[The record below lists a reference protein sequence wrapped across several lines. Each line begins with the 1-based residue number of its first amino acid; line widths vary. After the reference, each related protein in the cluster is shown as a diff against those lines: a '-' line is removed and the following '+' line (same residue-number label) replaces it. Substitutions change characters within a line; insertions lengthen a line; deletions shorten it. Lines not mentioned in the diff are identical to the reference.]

1 MNEILKGN
9 GDDGKSTLSSQF
21 KISKS
26 DPRFSAIGVL
36 DELSSAVYLCL
47 SAGCSGGADN
57 ALTEEILS
65 VLGKISDGI
74 ASPRDKRFAV
84 TENEISRVN
93 EAIASLSRFN
103 AYGLTPENELSAR
116 LNMARAIARRAEREL
131 VAADLKFGTPAGA
144 MKYLNRLSKYFEAE
158 VRRANAM
165 AAGEKSLNL
174 GSGASVAGCIGGNA
188 NVLNGGAKLKSEK
201 TAGAERTF
209 AATEINENLV
219 EKTVRK
225 IMGGTIGLD
234 EAKALTEKIEKEAE
248 RRGKKAVIAICNE
261 QGNPVSVH
269 VMDGAYLVSFD
280 VAVKKAYTAVAL
292 KMPTIELAELVKPGA
307 TFYGLSGDKII
318 TIGGGIPLKRDGKVI
333 GGLGVSGG
341 TGEEDNSL
349 CEYALS
355 VFDKQINN

>member
-47 SAGCSGGADN
+47 SAGYRGGADN
-57 ALTEEILS
+57 AFSEEILS
-65 VLGKISDGI
+65 VLGRISDGI
-74 ASPRDKRFAV
+74 AFPRDKRFAV

-93 EAIASLSRFN
+93 EVIASLSRFN
-103 AYGLTPENELSAR
+103 AYGTTPENELSAR
-116 LNMARAIARRAEREL
+116 LNMTRTIARRAEREL
-131 VAADLKFGTPAGA
+131 VAADLKYGSPAGA
-144 MKYLNRLSKYFEAE
+144 VKYLNRLSKYFEAE
-158 VRRANAM
+158 VRRANVE
-165 AAGEKSLNL
+165 AAGVKSLNL
-174 GSGASVAGCIGGNA
+174 GSSANGVNGIDGNA
-188 NVLNGGAKLKSEK
+188 NSLAVSGAELKSEK
-201 TAGAERTF
+201 TKDEGKTF
-209 AATEINENLV
+209 AAAEINENLI
-219 EKTVRK
+219 EKAVRK
-225 IMGGTIGLD
+225 IMGGTIGLG

-292 KMPTIELAELVKPGA
+292 KMPTIKLAELVKPGA

-318 TIGGGIPLKRDGKVI
+318 TIGGGVPLERDGKVI

-355 VFDKQINN
+355 VFDK

>member
-47 SAGCSGGADN
+47 SAGYRGGADN
-57 ALTEEILS
+57 AFSEEILS
-65 VLGKISDGI
+65 VLGRISDGI
-74 ASPRDKRFAV
+74 AFPRDKSFAV

-93 EAIASLSRFN
+93 EVIASLSRFN
-103 AYGLTPENELSAR
+103 AYGTTPENELSAR
-116 LNMARAIARRAEREL
+116 LNMARVIARRAEREL
-131 VAADLKFGTPAGA
+131 VAADLKYGSPAGA
-144 MKYLNRLSKYFEAE
+144 VKYLNRLSKYFEAE
-158 VRRANAM
+158 VRRANAE
-165 AAGEKSLNL
+165 AAGVKSLNL
-174 GSGASVAGCIGGNA
+174 GSGAKVGSGNNA
-188 NVLNGGAKLKSEK
+188 NGSITSGEELISEK
-201 TAGAERTF
+201 TF
-209 AATEINENLV
+209 AAAEINENLI
-219 EKTVRK
+219 EKAVRK
-225 IMGGTIGLD
+225 IMGGTIGLG

-292 KMPTIELAELVKPGA
+292 KMPTIKLAELVKPGA

-318 TIGGGIPLKRDGKVI
+318 TIGGGVPLERDGKVI

-355 VFDKQINN
+355 VFDK

>member
-47 SAGCSGGADN
+47 SAGYRGGADN
-57 ALTEEILS
+57 AFSEEILS
-65 VLGKISDGI
+65 VLGRISDGI
-74 ASPRDKRFAV
+74 AFPRDKRFAV

-93 EAIASLSRFN
+93 EVIASLSRFN
-103 AYGLTPENELSAR
+103 AYGTTPENELSAR
-116 LNMARAIARRAEREL
+116 LNMARTIARRAEREL
-131 VAADLKFGTPAGA
+131 VAADLKYGSPAGA

-158 VRRANAM
+158 VRRANAE
-165 AAGEKSLNL
+165 AVGVKSLNL
-174 GSGASVAGCIGGNA
+174 GSSANGVNDIDGNA
-188 NVLNGGAKLKSEK
+188 NSLAVSGAELKSEK
-201 TAGAERTF
+201 TKDEEKTF
-209 AATEINENLV
+209 AAAEINENLI
-219 EKTVRK
+219 EKAVRK
-225 IMGGTIGLD
+225 IMGGTIGLG

-292 KMPTIELAELVKPGA
+292 KMPTIKLAELVKPGA

-318 TIGGGIPLKRDGKVI
+318 TIGGGVPLERDGKVI

-355 VFDKQINN
+355 VFDK

>member
-47 SAGCSGGADN
+47 SAGYRGGADN
-57 ALTEEILS
+57 AFSEEILS
-65 VLGKISDGI
+65 VLGRISDGI
-74 ASPRDKRFAV
+74 AFPRDKRFAV
-84 TENEISRVN
+84 AEIEILRVN
-93 EAIASLSRFN
+93 EVIASLSRFN
-103 AYGLTPENELSAR
+103 AYGTTPENELSAR

-131 VAADLKFGTPAGA
+131 VAADLKYGSPAGA
-144 MKYLNRLSKYFEAE
+144 VKYLNRLSKYFEAE
-158 VRRANAM
+158 ARRANAE
-165 AAGEKSLNL
+165 AAGVKSLNL
-174 GSGASVAGCIGGNA
+174 GSSANGVNGIGGNA
-188 NVLNGGAKLKSEK
+188 NSLAVSGAELKSEK
-201 TAGAERTF
+201 TKDEGRTF
-209 AATEINENLV
+209 AAAEINENLI
-219 EKTVRK
+219 EKAVRK
-225 IMGGTIGLD
+225 IMGGTIGLG

-292 KMPTIELAELVKPGA
+292 KMPTIKLAELVKPGA

-318 TIGGGIPLKRDGKVI
+318 TIGGGVPLERDGKVI

-355 VFDKQINN
+355 VFDK

>member
-47 SAGCSGGADN
+47 SAGYRGGADN
-57 ALTEEILS
+57 AFSEEILS
-65 VLGKISDGI
+65 VLGRISDGI
-74 ASPRDKRFAV
+74 AFPRDKRFAV
-84 TENEISRVN
+84 TENEILRVN
-93 EAIASLSRFN
+93 EVIASLSRFN
-103 AYGLTPENELSAR
+103 AYGTTPENELSAR
-116 LNMARAIARRAEREL
+116 INMARTIARRAEREL
-131 VAADLKFGTPAGA
+131 VAADLKYGSPAGA
-144 MKYLNRLSKYFEAE
+144 VKYLNRLSKYFEAE
-158 VRRANAM
+158 VRRANAE
-165 AAGEKSLNL
+165 AAGVKSLNL
-174 GSGASVAGCIGGNA
+174 GSGAKVGSGNNA
-188 NVLNGGAKLKSEK
+188 NGSITRGEELISEK
-201 TAGAERTF
+201 TF
-209 AATEINENLV
+209 AAAEISENLI
-219 EKTVRK
+219 EKAVRK
-225 IMGGTIGLD
+225 IMGGTIGLG

-292 KMPTIELAELVKPGA
+292 KMPTIKLAELVKPGA

-318 TIGGGIPLKRDGKVI
+318 TIGGGVPLERDGKVI

-355 VFDKQINN
+355 VFDK

>member
-47 SAGCSGGADN
+47 SAGYRGGADN
-57 ALTEEILS
+57 AFSEEILS
-65 VLGKISDGI
+65 VLGRISDGI
-74 ASPRDKRFAV
+74 AFPRDKRFAV
-84 TENEISRVN
+84 TENEILRVN
-93 EAIASLSRFN
+93 EVIASLSRFN
-103 AYGLTPENELSAR
+103 AYGTTPENELSAR
-116 LNMARAIARRAEREL
+116 LNMARTIARRAEREL
-131 VAADLKFGTPAGA
+131 VAADLKYGSPSGA
-144 MKYLNRLSKYFEAE
+144 VKYLNRLSKYFEAE
-158 VRRANAM
+158 VRRANAE
-165 AAGEKSLNL
+165 AAGVKSLNL
-174 GSGASVAGCIGGNA
+174 GSGAKVGSGNNA
-188 NVLNGGAKLKSEK
+188 NGSITRGEELISEK
-201 TAGAERTF
+201 TF
-209 AATEINENLV
+209 AAAEINENLI
-219 EKTVRK
+219 EKAVRK
-225 IMGGTIGLD
+225 IMGGTIGLG

-292 KMPTIELAELVKPGA
+292 KMPTIKLAELVKPGA

-318 TIGGGIPLKRDGKVI
+318 TIGGGVPLERDGKVI

-349 CEYALS
+349 CKYALS
-355 VFDKQINN
+355 VFDK

>member
-47 SAGCSGGADN
+47 SAGYRGGADN
-57 ALTEEILS
+57 AFSEEILS
-65 VLGKISDGI
+65 VLGRISDGI
-74 ASPRDKRFAV
+74 AFPRDKSFAV
-84 TENEISRVN
+84 TENEILRVN
-93 EAIASLSRFN
+93 EVIASLSRFN
-103 AYGLTPENELSAR
+103 AYGTTPENELSAR
-116 LNMARAIARRAEREL
+116 LNMTRTIARRAEREL
-131 VAADLKFGTPAGA
+131 VAADLKYGSPAGA
-144 MKYLNRLSKYFEAE
+144 VKYLNRLSKYFEAE
-158 VRRANAM
+158 VRRANAE
-165 AAGEKSLNL
+165 AAGVKSLNL
-174 GSGASVAGCIGGNA
+174 GSGAKVGSGNNA
-188 NVLNGGAKLKSEK
+188 NGSITSGEELISEK
-201 TAGAERTF
+201 TF
-209 AATEINENLV
+209 AAAEISENLI
-219 EKTVRK
+219 EKAVRK
-225 IMGGTIGLD
+225 IMGGTIGLG

-292 KMPTIELAELVKPGA
+292 KMPTIKLAELVKPGA

-318 TIGGGIPLKRDGKVI
+318 TIGGGVPLERDGKVI

-355 VFDKQINN
+355 VFDK

>member
-47 SAGCSGGADN
+47 SAGYRGGADN
-57 ALTEEILS
+57 AFSEEILS
-65 VLGKISDGI
+65 VLGRISDGI
-74 ASPRDKRFAV
+74 AFPRDKRFAV

-93 EAIASLSRFN
+93 EVIASLSRFN
-103 AYGLTPENELSAR
+103 AYGTTPENELSAR
-116 LNMARAIARRAEREL
+116 LNMARAIVRRAEREL
-131 VAADLKFGTPAGA
+131 VAADLKYGSPAGA
-144 MKYLNRLSKYFEAE
+144 VKYLNRLSKYFEAE
-158 VRRANAM
+158 VRRANVE
-165 AAGEKSLNL
+165 AAGVKSLNL
-174 GSGASVAGCIGGNA
+174 GSSANGVNGIDGNA
-188 NVLNGGAKLKSEK
+188 NSLAVSGAELKSEK
-201 TAGAERTF
+201 TKDEGKTF
-209 AATEINENLV
+209 AAAEINENLI
-219 EKTVRK
+219 EKAVRK

-292 KMPTIELAELVKPGA
+292 KMPTIKLAELVKPGA

-318 TIGGGIPLKRDGKVI
+318 TIGGGVPLERDGKVI

-355 VFDKQINN
+355 VFDK

>member
-47 SAGCSGGADN
+47 SAGYRGGADN
-57 ALTEEILS
+57 AFSEEILS
-65 VLGKISDGI
+65 VLGRISDGI
-74 ASPRDKRFAV
+74 AFPRDKRFAV

-93 EAIASLSRFN
+93 EVIASLSRFN
-103 AYGLTPENELSAR
+103 AYGTTPENELSAR

-131 VAADLKFGTPAGA
+131 VAADLKYGSPAGA

-158 VRRANAM
+158 VRRANAE
-165 AAGEKSLNL
+165 AAGVKSLNL
-174 GSGASVAGCIGGNA
+174 GSSANGVNGIDCNA
-188 NVLNGGAKLKSEK
+188 NSLAVSDEGLKSEK
-201 TAGAERTF
+201 TKDEEKIF
-209 AATEINENLV
+209 AAAEINENLI
-219 EKTVRK
+219 EKAVRK

-292 KMPTIELAELVKPGA
+292 KMPTIKLAELVKPGA

-318 TIGGGIPLKRDGKVI
+318 TIGGGVPLERDGKVI

-355 VFDKQINN
+355 VFDK

>member
-47 SAGCSGGADN
+47 SAGYRGSADN
-57 ALTEEILS
+57 AFSEEILS
-65 VLGKISDGI
+65 VLGRISDGI
-74 ASPRDKRFAV
+74 AFPRDKRFAV
-84 TENEISRVN
+84 TENEILRVN
-93 EAIASLSRFN
+93 EVIASLSRFN
-103 AYGLTPENELSAR
+103 AYGTTPENELSAR

-131 VAADLKFGTPAGA
+131 VAADLKYGSPAGA
-144 MKYLNRLSKYFEAE
+144 VKYLNRLSKYFEAE
-158 VRRANAM
+158 VRRANAE
-165 AAGEKSLNL
+165 AAGVKSLNL
-174 GSGASVAGCIGGNA
+174 GSGAKVGSGNNA
-188 NVLNGGAKLKSEK
+188 NGSITRGEELISEK
-201 TAGAERTF
+201 TF
-209 AATEINENLV
+209 AAAEINENLI
-219 EKTVRK
+219 EKAVRK
-225 IMGGTIGLD
+225 IMSGTIGLG

-292 KMPTIELAELVKPGA
+292 KMPTIKLAELVKPGA

-318 TIGGGIPLKRDGKVI
+318 TIGGGVPLERDGKVI

-355 VFDKQINN
+355 VFDK

>member
-47 SAGCSGGADN
+47 SAGYRGGADN
-57 ALTEEILS
+57 AFSEEILS
-65 VLGKISDGI
+65 VLGRISDGI
-74 ASPRDKRFAV
+74 AFPRDKRFAV

-93 EAIASLSRFN
+93 EVIASLSRFN
-103 AYGLTPENELSAR
+103 AYGTTPENELSAR

-131 VAADLKFGTPAGA
+131 VAADLKYGSPAGA

-158 VRRANAM
+158 VRRANAE
-165 AAGEKSLNL
+165 AAGVKSLNL
-174 GSGASVAGCIGGNA
+174 GSSANGVNAIDGDANSLAVSGAE
-188 NVLNGGAKLKSEK
+188 LKSEK
-201 TAGAERTF
+201 TKDEEKTF
-209 AATEINENLV
+209 AAEINENLI
-219 EKTVRK
+219 EKAVRK
-225 IMGGTIGLD
+225 IMGGTIGLG

-292 KMPTIELAELVKPGA
+292 KMPTIKLAELVKPGA

-318 TIGGGIPLKRDGKVI
+318 TIGGGVPLERDGKVI

-355 VFDKQINN
+355 VFDK

>member
-47 SAGCSGGADN
+47 SAGYRGSADN
-57 ALTEEILS
+57 AFSEEILS
-65 VLGKISDGI
+65 VLGRISDGI
-74 ASPRDKRFAV
+74 AFPRDKRFAV

-93 EAIASLSRFN
+93 EVIASLSRFN
-103 AYGLTPENELSAR
+103 AYGTTPENELSAR
-116 LNMARAIARRAEREL
+116 LNMARTIARRAEREL
-131 VAADLKFGTPAGA
+131 VAADLKYGSPAGA
-144 MKYLNRLSKYFEAE
+144 VKYLNRLSKYFEAE
-158 VRRANAM
+158 VRRANAE
-165 AAGEKSLNL
+165 AAGVKSLNL
-174 GSGASVAGCIGGNA
+174 GSGAKVGSGNNA
-188 NVLNGGAKLKSEK
+188 NGSITRGEELISEK
-201 TAGAERTF
+201 IF
-209 AATEINENLV
+209 AAAEINENLI
-219 EKTVRK
+219 EKAVRK
-225 IMGGTIGLD
+225 IMGGTIGLG

-292 KMPTIELAELVKPGA
+292 KMPTIKLAELVKPGA

-318 TIGGGIPLKRDGKVI
+318 TIGGGVPLERDGKVI

-355 VFDKQINN
+355 VFDK

>member
-47 SAGCSGGADN
+47 SAGYHGGADN
-57 ALTEEILS
+57 AFSEEILS
-65 VLGKISDGI
+65 VLGRISDGI
-74 ASPRDKRFAV
+74 AFPRDKRFAA

-93 EAIASLSRFN
+93 EVIASLSRFN
-103 AYGLTPENELSAR
+103 AYGITPENELSAR

-131 VAADLKFGTPAGA
+131 VAADLKYGSPAGA

-158 VRRANAM
+158 VRRANAE
-165 AAGEKSLNL
+165 AAGVKSLNL
-174 GSGASVAGCIGGNA
+174 GSSANGVNGIDGDANSLAVSGAE
-188 NVLNGGAKLKSEK
+188 LKSEK
-201 TAGAERTF
+201 TEGEGKTF
-209 AATEINENLV
+209 AAAGINENLI
-219 EKTVRK
+219 EKAVRK

-234 EAKALTEKIEKEAE
+234 EANALTEKIEKEAE

-292 KMPTIELAELVKPGA
+292 KMPTIKLAELVKPGA

-318 TIGGGIPLKRDGKVI
+318 TIGGGVPLERDGKVI

-355 VFDKQINN
+355 VFDK

>member
-47 SAGCSGGADN
+47 SAGYRGGADN
-57 ALTEEILS
+57 AFSEEILS
-65 VLGKISDGI
+65 VLGRISDGI
-74 ASPRDKRFAV
+74 AFPRDKRFAV

-93 EAIASLSRFN
+93 EVIASLSRFN
-103 AYGLTPENELSAR
+103 AYGTTPENELSAR
-116 LNMARAIARRAEREL
+116 LNMTRTIARRAEREL
-131 VAADLKFGTPAGA
+131 VAADLKYGSPAGA
-144 MKYLNRLSKYFEAE
+144 VKYLNRLSKYFEAE
-158 VRRANAM
+158 VRRANAE
-165 AAGEKSLNL
+165 ATGVKSLNL
-174 GSGASVAGCIGGNA
+174 GSGAKVGSGNNA
-188 NVLNGGAKLKSEK
+188 NGSITRGEELISEK
-201 TAGAERTF
+201 TF
-209 AATEINENLV
+209 AAAEINENLI
-219 EKTVRK
+219 EKAVRK
-225 IMGGTIGLD
+225 IMGGTIGLG

-292 KMPTIELAELVKPGA
+292 KMPTIKLAELVKPGA

-318 TIGGGIPLKRDGKVI
+318 TIGGGVPLERDGKVI

-355 VFDKQINN
+355 VFDK

>member
-47 SAGCSGGADN
+47 SAGYRGGADN
-57 ALTEEILS
+57 AFSEEILS
-65 VLGKISDGI
+65 VLGRISDGI
-74 ASPRDKRFAV
+74 AFPRDKSFAV
-84 TENEISRVN
+84 TENEILRVN
-93 EAIASLSRFN
+93 EVIASLSRFN
-103 AYGLTPENELSAR
+103 AYGTTPENELSAR
-116 LNMARAIARRAEREL
+116 LNMARTIARRAEREL
-131 VAADLKFGTPAGA
+131 VAADLKYGSPAGA
-144 MKYLNRLSKYFEAE
+144 VKYLNRLSKYFEAE
-158 VRRANAM
+158 VRRANAE
-165 AAGEKSLNL
+165 AAGVKSLNL
-174 GSGASVAGCIGGNA
+174 GSGAKVGSGNNA
-188 NVLNGGAKLKSEK
+188 NGSITRGEELISEK
-201 TAGAERTF
+201 TF
-209 AATEINENLV
+209 AAAEISENLI
-219 EKTVRK
+219 EKAVRK
-225 IMGGTIGLD
+225 IMGGTIGLG

-292 KMPTIELAELVKPGA
+292 KMPTIKLAELVKPGA

-318 TIGGGIPLKRDGKVI
+318 TIGGGVPLERDGKVI

-355 VFDKQINN
+355 VFDK

>member
-47 SAGCSGGADN
+47 SAGYRGGADN
-57 ALTEEILS
+57 AFSEEILS
-65 VLGKISDGI
+65 VLGRISDGI
-74 ASPRDKRFAV
+74 AFPRDKRFAAS
-84 TENEISRVN
+84 ENEISRVN
-93 EAIASLSRFN
+93 EVIASLSRFN
-103 AYGLTPENELSAR
+103 AYGTTPENELSAR

-131 VAADLKFGTPAGA
+131 VAADLKYGSPAGA
-144 MKYLNRLSKYFEAE
+144 VKYLNRLSKYFEAE
-158 VRRANAM
+158 VRRANAE
-165 AAGEKSLNL
+165 AAGVKSLNL
-174 GSGASVAGCIGGNA
+174 GSSANGVNGIGGDA
-188 NVLNGGAKLKSEK
+188 NSLAVSGAELKSEK
-201 TAGAERTF
+201 TEGEGKTF
-209 AATEINENLV
+209 AAAEINENLI
-219 EKTVRK
+219 EKAVRK
-225 IMGGTIGLD
+225 IMGGTIGLG

-292 KMPTIELAELVKPGA
+292 KMPTIKLAELVKPGA

-318 TIGGGIPLKRDGKVI
+318 TIGGGVPLERDGKVI

-355 VFDKQINN
+355 IFDC

>member
-47 SAGCSGGADN
+47 SAGYRGGADN
-57 ALTEEILS
+57 AFSEEILS
-65 VLGKISDGI
+65 VLGRISDGI
-74 ASPRDKRFAV
+74 AFPRDKRFAA

-93 EAIASLSRFN
+93 EVIASLSRFN
-103 AYGLTPENELSAR
+103 AYGTTPENELSAR
-116 LNMARAIARRAEREL
+116 LNMARTIARRAEREL
-131 VAADLKFGTPAGA
+131 VAADLKYGSPAGA
-144 MKYLNRLSKYFEAE
+144 VKYLNRLSKYFEAE
-158 VRRANAM
+158 VRRANAE
-165 AAGEKSLNL
+165 AAGVKSLNL
-174 GSGASVAGCIGGNA
+174 GSGAKVGSSNNA
-188 NVLNGGAKLKSEK
+188 NGSITRGEELISKK
-201 TAGAERTF
+201 TF
-209 AATEINENLV
+209 AAAEINENLI
-219 EKTVRK
+219 EKAVRK
-225 IMGGTIGLD
+225 IMGGTIGLG

-292 KMPTIELAELVKPGA
+292 KMPTIKLAELVKPGA

-318 TIGGGIPLKRDGKVI
+318 TIGGGVPLERDGKVI

-355 VFDKQINN
+355 VFDK

>member
-47 SAGCSGGADN
+47 SAGYRGGADN
-57 ALTEEILS
+57 AFSEEILS
-65 VLGKISDGI
+65 VLGRISDGI
-74 ASPRDKRFAV
+74 AFPRDKRFAV

-93 EAIASLSRFN
+93 EVIASLSRFN
-103 AYGLTPENELSAR
+103 AYETTPENELSAR
-116 LNMARAIARRAEREL
+116 LNMARTIVRRGEREL
-131 VAADLKFGTPAGA
+131 VAADLKYGSPAGA
-144 MKYLNRLSKYFEAE
+144 VKYLNRLSKYFEAE
-158 VRRANAM
+158 VRRANAE
-165 AAGEKSLNL
+165 AARVKSLNL
-174 GSGASVAGCIGGNA
+174 GSSANGVNGIGGDA
-188 NVLNGGAKLKSEK
+188 NGLAVSGEELISEK
-201 TAGAERTF
+201 TEGEEKTF
-209 AATEINENLV
+209 ASAEINENLI
-219 EKTVRK
+219 EKAVRK
-225 IMGGTIGLD
+225 IMGGTIGLG

-292 KMPTIELAELVKPGA
+292 KMPTIRLAELVKPGA

-318 TIGGGIPLKRDGKVI
+318 TIGGGVPLERDGKVI

-355 VFDKQINN
+355 VFDK

>member
-47 SAGCSGGADN
+47 SAGYRGSADN
-57 ALTEEILS
+57 AFSEEILS
-65 VLGKISDGI
+65 VLGRISDGI
-74 ASPRDKRFAV
+74 AFPRDKRFAV
-84 TENEISRVN
+84 TENEILRVN
-93 EAIASLSRFN
+93 EVIASLSRFN
-103 AYGLTPENELSAR
+103 AYGTTPENELSAR
-116 LNMARAIARRAEREL
+116 LNMARTIARRAEREL
-131 VAADLKFGTPAGA
+131 VAADLKYGSPAGA
-144 MKYLNRLSKYFEAE
+144 VKYLNRLSKYFEAE
-158 VRRANAM
+158 VRRANAE
-165 AAGEKSLNL
+165 AAGVKSLNL
-174 GSGASVAGCIGGNA
+174 GSGAKVGSGNNA
-188 NVLNGGAKLKSEK
+188 NGSITRGEELISEK
-201 TAGAERTF
+201 TF
-209 AATEINENLV
+209 VAAEINENLI
-219 EKTVRK
+219 EKAVRK
-225 IMGGTIGLD
+225 IMSGTIGLG

-261 QGNPVSVH
+261 QGNPISVH

-292 KMPTIELAELVKPGA
+292 KMPTIKLAELVKPGA

-318 TIGGGIPLKRDGKVI
+318 TIGGGVPLERDGKVI

-355 VFDKQINN
+355 VFDK

>member
-47 SAGCSGGADN
+47 SAGYRGGADN
-57 ALTEEILS
+57 AFSEEILS
-65 VLGKISDGI
+65 VLGRISDGI
-74 ASPRDKRFAV
+74 AFPRDKRFAV

-93 EAIASLSRFN
+93 EVIASLSRFN
-103 AYGLTPENELSAR
+103 AYGTTPENELSAR
-116 LNMARAIARRAEREL
+116 LNMTRTIARRAEREL
-131 VAADLKFGTPAGA
+131 VAADLKYGSPAGA
-144 MKYLNRLSKYFEAE
+144 VKYLNRLSKYFEAE
-158 VRRANAM
+158 VRRANAE
-165 AAGEKSLNL
+165 AAGVKSLNL
-174 GSGASVAGCIGGNA
+174 GSSANGVNGIDGDANSLAVSGAE
-188 NVLNGGAKLKSEK
+188 LKSEK
-201 TAGAERTF
+201 TEGEGKTF
-209 AATEINENLV
+209 AAEINENLI
-219 EKTVRK
+219 EKAVRK
-225 IMGGTIGLD
+225 IMGGTIGLG

-292 KMPTIELAELVKPGA
+292 KMPTIKLAELVKPGA

-318 TIGGGIPLKRDGKVI
+318 TIGGGVPLERDGKVI

-355 VFDKQINN
+355 VFDK

>member
-47 SAGCSGGADN
+47 SAGYRGGADN
-57 ALTEEILS
+57 AFSEEILS
-65 VLGKISDGI
+65 VLGRISDGI
-74 ASPRDKRFAV
+74 AFPRDKRFAV
-84 TENEISRVN
+84 TENEILRVN
-93 EAIASLSRFN
+93 EVIASLSRFN
-103 AYGLTPENELSAR
+103 AYGTTPENELSAR
-116 LNMARAIARRAEREL
+116 LNMTRTIARRAEREL
-131 VAADLKFGTPAGA
+131 VAADLKYGSPAGA
-144 MKYLNRLSKYFEAE
+144 VKYLNRLSKYFEAE
-158 VRRANAM
+158 VRRANAE
-165 AAGEKSLNL
+165 AAGVKSLNL
-174 GSGASVAGCIGGNA
+174 GSGAKVGSGNNA
-188 NVLNGGAKLKSEK
+188 NGSITRGEELISEK
-201 TAGAERTF
+201 TF
-209 AATEINENLV
+209 AAAEISENLI
-219 EKTVRK
+219 EKAVRK
-225 IMGGTIGLD
+225 IMGGTIGLG

-292 KMPTIELAELVKPGA
+292 KMPTIKLAELVKPGA

-318 TIGGGIPLKRDGKVI
+318 TIGGGVPLERDGKVI

-355 VFDKQINN
+355 VFDK

>member
-47 SAGCSGGADN
+47 SAGYRGGADN
-57 ALTEEILS
+57 AFSEEILS
-65 VLGKISDGI
+65 VLGRISDGI
-74 ASPRDKRFAV
+74 AFPRDKRFAA
-84 TENEISRVN
+84 TEIEISRVN
-93 EAIASLSRFN
+93 EVIASLSRFN
-103 AYGLTPENELSAR
+103 AYGTTPENELSAR

-131 VAADLKFGTPAGA
+131 VAADLKYGSPAGA
-144 MKYLNRLSKYFEAE
+144 VKYLNRLSKYFEAE
-158 VRRANAM
+158 VRRANAE
-165 AAGEKSLNL
+165 AAGVKSLNL
-174 GSGASVAGCIGGNA
+174 GSSANGVNGIGGDA
-188 NVLNGGAKLKSEK
+188 NSLAVSGAELKSEK
-201 TAGAERTF
+201 TKDEEKTF
-209 AATEINENLV
+209 AAAEINENLI
-219 EKTVRK
+219 EKAVRK
-225 IMGGTIGLD
+225 IMGGTIGLG

-261 QGNPVSVH
+261 QGNSVSVH

-292 KMPTIELAELVKPGA
+292 KMPTIKLAELVKPGA

-318 TIGGGIPLKRDGKVI
+318 TIGGGVPLERDGKVI

-355 VFDKQINN
+355 VFDK

>member
-47 SAGCSGGADN
+47 SAGYRGGADN
-57 ALTEEILS
+57 AFSEEILS
-65 VLGKISDGI
+65 VLGRISDGI
-74 ASPRDKRFAV
+74 TFPRDKRFAA

-93 EAIASLSRFN
+93 EVIASLSRFN
-103 AYGLTPENELSAR
+103 AYGTTPENELSAR
-116 LNMARAIARRAEREL
+116 LNMARTIARRAEREL
-131 VAADLKFGTPAGA
+131 VAADLKYGSPAGA
-144 MKYLNRLSKYFEAE
+144 VKYLNRLSKYFEAE
-158 VRRANAM
+158 VRRANAE
-165 AAGEKSLNL
+165 AAGVKSLNL
-174 GSGASVAGCIGGNA
+174 GSSANGVNGIDGDANSLGVSGAE
-188 NVLNGGAKLKSEK
+188 LKSEK
-201 TAGAERTF
+201 TEGEEKTF
-209 AATEINENLV
+209 AAAEINENLI
-219 EKTVRK
+219 EKAVRK

-292 KMPTIELAELVKPGA
+292 KMPTIKLAELVKPGA

-318 TIGGGIPLKRDGKVI
+318 TIGGGVPLERDGKVI

-355 VFDKQINN
+355 VFDK

>member
-47 SAGCSGGADN
+47 SAGYRGGADN
-57 ALTEEILS
+57 AFSEEILS
-65 VLGKISDGI
+65 VLGRVSDGI
-74 ASPRDKRFAV
+74 AFPRDKRFAV

-93 EAIASLSRFN
+93 EVIASLSRFN
-103 AYGLTPENELSAR
+103 AYGTTPENELSAR

-131 VAADLKFGTPAGA
+131 VAADLKYGSPAGA

-158 VRRANAM
+158 ARRANAE
-165 AAGEKSLNL
+165 AAGVKSLNL
-174 GSGASVAGCIGGNA
+174 GLSANGVNGIDGNA
-188 NVLNGGAKLKSEK
+188 NSLAVSGAELKSEK
-201 TAGAERTF
+201 TEGEGKTF
-209 AATEINENLV
+209 AAEINENLI
-219 EKTVRK
+219 EKAVRK
-225 IMGGTIGLD
+225 IMGGTIGLG

-292 KMPTIELAELVKPGA
+292 KMPTIKLAELVKPGA

-318 TIGGGIPLKRDGKVI
+318 TIGGGVPLERDGKVI

-355 VFDKQINN
+355 VFDK

>member
-47 SAGCSGGADN
+47 SAGYRGGADN
-57 ALTEEILS
+57 AFSEEILS
-65 VLGKISDGI
+65 VLGRISDGI
-74 ASPRDKRFAV
+74 AFPRDKRFAV

-93 EAIASLSRFN
+93 EVIASLSRFN
-103 AYGLTPENELSAR
+103 AYGTTPENELSAR

-131 VAADLKFGTPAGA
+131 VAADLKYGSPAGA
-144 MKYLNRLSKYFEAE
+144 VKYLNRLSKYFEAE
-158 VRRANAM
+158 VRRANAE
-165 AAGEKSLNL
+165 AAGVKSLNL
-174 GSGASVAGCIGGNA
+174 GSSANGVNGIDGDTNSLAVSGAE
-188 NVLNGGAKLKSEK
+188 LKSEK
-201 TAGAERTF
+201 TEVEGKTF
-209 AATEINENLV
+209 AAAEINENLI
-219 EKTVRK
+219 EKAVRK

-292 KMPTIELAELVKPGA
+292 KMPTIKLAELVKPGA

-318 TIGGGIPLKRDGKVI
+318 TIGGGVPLERDGKVI

-355 VFDKQINN
+355 VFDK

>member
-47 SAGCSGGADN
+47 SAGYRGGADN
-57 ALTEEILS
+57 AFSDEILS
-65 VLGKISDGI
+65 VLGRISDGI
-74 ASPRDKRFAV
+74 ASPRDKKFAV
-84 TENEISRVN
+84 TENEISHVN
-93 EAIASLSRFN
+93 ETIAALSRFN
-103 AYGLTPENELSAR
+103 AYGTTPKNELSAR

-131 VAADLKFGTPAGA
+131 VAADLKYGSPAGA
-144 MKYLNRLSKYFEAE
+144 MKYLNRLSKYFESE
-158 VRRANAM
+158 VRRANAI
-165 AAGEKSLNL
+165 AAEAKPLNL
-174 GSGASVAGCIGGNA
+174 ASSANGVGIGGNA
-188 NVLNGGAKLKSEK
+188 NGLKVSGAELKSDK
-201 TAGAERTF
+201 TEGAEITF
-209 AATEINENLV
+209 AATEINENLI
-219 EKTVRK
+219 EKAVRK

-234 EAKALTEKIEKEAE
+234 EAKSLTEKIEKEAE

-292 KMPTIELAELVKPGA
+292 KMPTTELAELVKPGA

-318 TIGGGIPLKRDGKVI
+318 TIGGGVPLKRDGKVI

-355 VFDKQINN
+355 IFDK

>member
-47 SAGCSGGADN
+47 SAGYRGGADN
-57 ALTEEILS
+57 AFSEEILS
-65 VLGKISDGI
+65 VLGRISDGI
-74 ASPRDKRFAV
+74 AFPRDKRFAV
-84 TENEISRVN
+84 TENEILRVN
-93 EAIASLSRFN
+93 EVIASLSRFN
-103 AYGLTPENELSAR
+103 AYGTTPENELSAR

-131 VAADLKFGTPAGA
+131 VAADLKYGSPAGA
-144 MKYLNRLSKYFEAE
+144 VKYLNRLSKYFEAE
-158 VRRANAM
+158 VRRANAE
-165 AAGEKSLNL
+165 AARVKSLNL
-174 GSGASVAGCIGGNA
+174 GSSANGVNGIGGDA
-188 NVLNGGAKLKSEK
+188 NGLAVSGEELISEK
-201 TAGAERTF
+201 TEGEEKTF
-209 AATEINENLV
+209 AAAEINENLI
-219 EKTVRK
+219 EKAVRK
-225 IMGGTIGLD
+225 IMGGTIGLG

-292 KMPTIELAELVKPGA
+292 KMPTIKLAELVKPGA

-318 TIGGGIPLKRDGKVI
+318 TIGGGVPLERDGKVI

-355 VFDKQINN
+355 VFDK

>member
-47 SAGCSGGADN
+47 SAGYRGGADN
-57 ALTEEILS
+57 AFSEEILS
-65 VLGKISDGI
+65 VLGRISDGI
-74 ASPRDKRFAV
+74 AFPRDKRFAV
-84 TENEISRVN
+84 TENEILRVN
-93 EAIASLSRFN
+93 EVIASLSRFN
-103 AYGLTPENELSAR
+103 AYGTTPENELSAR
-116 LNMARAIARRAEREL
+116 LNMARTIARRAEREL
-131 VAADLKFGTPAGA
+131 VAADLKYGSPAGA
-144 MKYLNRLSKYFEAE
+144 VKYLNRLSKYFEAE
-158 VRRANAM
+158 VRRANAE
-165 AAGEKSLNL
+165 AAGVKSLNL
-174 GSGASVAGCIGGNA
+174 GSGAKVGSGNNA
-188 NVLNGGAKLKSEK
+188 NGSITSGEELISEK
-201 TAGAERTF
+201 TF
-209 AATEINENLV
+209 AAAEINENLI
-219 EKTVRK
+219 EKAVRK
-225 IMGGTIGLD
+225 IMGGTIGLG

-292 KMPTIELAELVKPGA
+292 KMPTIKLAELVKPGA

-318 TIGGGIPLKRDGKVI
+318 TIGGGVPLERDGKVI

-355 VFDKQINN
+355 VFDK

>member
-47 SAGCSGGADN
+47 SAGYRGGADN
-57 ALTEEILS
+57 AFSEEILS
-65 VLGKISDGI
+65 VLDRISDGI
-74 ASPRDKRFAV
+74 AFPRDKRFTVA
-84 TENEISRVN
+84 ENEILRVN
-93 EAIASLSRFN
+93 EVIASLSRFN
-103 AYGLTPENELSAR
+103 AYGTTPENELSAR

-131 VAADLKFGTPAGA
+131 VAADLKYGSPAGA
-144 MKYLNRLSKYFEAE
+144 VKYLNRLSKYFEAE
-158 VRRANAM
+158 VRRANAE
-165 AAGEKSLNL
+165 AAGVKSLNL
-174 GSGASVAGCIGGNA
+174 GLSANGVNGIDGNA
-188 NVLNGGAKLKSEK
+188 NSLAVSGAELKSEK
-201 TAGAERTF
+201 TKDEEKTF
-209 AATEINENLV
+209 AAEINENLI
-219 EKTVRK
+219 EKAVRK

-292 KMPTIELAELVKPGA
+292 KMPTIKLAELVKPGA

-318 TIGGGIPLKRDGKVI
+318 TIGGGVPIERDGKVI

-355 VFDKQINN
+355 VFGK

>member
-47 SAGCSGGADN
+47 SAGYRGGADN
-57 ALTEEILS
+57 AFSEEILS
-65 VLGKISDGI
+65 VLGRISDGI
-74 ASPRDKRFAV
+74 AFPRDKRFAV

-93 EAIASLSRFN
+93 EVIASLSRFN
-103 AYGLTPENELSAR
+103 AYGNTPENELSAR
-116 LNMARAIARRAEREL
+116 LNMARTIARRAEREL
-131 VAADLKFGTPAGA
+131 VAADLKYGSPAGA
-144 MKYLNRLSKYFEAE
+144 VKYLNRLSKYFEAE
-158 VRRANAM
+158 VRRANTE
-165 AAGEKSLNL
+165 AAGVKSLNL
-174 GSGASVAGCIGGNA
+174 GSSANGVNGIDGDANSLAVSGAE
-188 NVLNGGAKLKSEK
+188 LKSEK
-201 TAGAERTF
+201 TKDEEKTF
-209 AATEINENLV
+209 AAAEINENLI
-219 EKTVRK
+219 EKAVRK

-292 KMPTIELAELVKPGA
+292 KMPTIKLAELVKPGA

-318 TIGGGIPLKRDGKVI
+318 TIGGGVPLERDGKVI

-355 VFDKQINN
+355 VFDK

>member
-47 SAGCSGGADN
+47 SAGYRGGADN
-57 ALTEEILS
+57 AFSEEILS
-65 VLGKISDGI
+65 VLGRISDGI
-74 ASPRDKRFAV
+74 AFPRDKRFAV
-84 TENEISRVN
+84 TENEILRVN
-93 EAIASLSRFN
+93 EVIASLSRFN
-103 AYGLTPENELSAR
+103 AYGTTPENELSAR
-116 LNMARAIARRAEREL
+116 LNMARTIARRAEREL
-131 VAADLKFGTPAGA
+131 VAADLKYGSPAGA
-144 MKYLNRLSKYFEAE
+144 LKYLNRLSKYFEAE
-158 VRRANAM
+158 VRRANAE
-165 AAGEKSLNL
+165 AAGVKSLNL
-174 GSGASVAGCIGGNA
+174 GSGAKVGSGNNA
-188 NVLNGGAKLKSEK
+188 NGSITSGEELISEK
-201 TAGAERTF
+201 TF
-209 AATEINENLV
+209 AAAEISENLI
-219 EKTVRK
+219 EKAVRK
-225 IMGGTIGLD
+225 IMGGTIGLG

-292 KMPTIELAELVKPGA
+292 KMPTIKLAELVKPGA

-318 TIGGGIPLKRDGKVI
+318 TIGGGVPLERDGKVI

-355 VFDKQINN
+355 VFDK

>member
-47 SAGCSGGADN
+47 SAGYRGGADN
-57 ALTEEILS
+57 AFSEEILS
-65 VLGKISDGI
+65 VLGRISDGI
-74 ASPRDKRFAV
+74 AFPRDKRFAV
-84 TENEISRVN
+84 TENEILRVN
-93 EAIASLSRFN
+93 EVIASLSRFN
-103 AYGLTPENELSAR
+103 AYGTTPENELSAR
-116 LNMARAIARRAEREL
+116 LNMARTIARRAEREL
-131 VAADLKFGTPAGA
+131 VAADLKYGSPAGA
-144 MKYLNRLSKYFEAE
+144 VKYLNRLSKYFEAE
-158 VRRANAM
+158 VRRANAE
-165 AAGEKSLNL
+165 AAGVKSLNL
-174 GSGASVAGCIGGNA
+174 GSGAKVGSGNNA
-188 NVLNGGAKLKSEK
+188 NGSITRGEELISEK
-201 TAGAERTF
+201 TF
-209 AATEINENLV
+209 AAAEINENLI
-219 EKTVRK
+219 EKAVRK
-225 IMGGTIGLD
+225 IMGGTIGLG

-292 KMPTIELAELVKPGA
+292 KMPTIKLAELVKPGA

-318 TIGGGIPLKRDGKVI
+318 TIGGGVPLERDGKVI

-355 VFDKQINN
+355 IFDC

>member
-9 GDDGKSTLSSQF
+9 GNDGKSTLSSQF

-47 SAGCSGGADN
+47 SAGYRGGADN
-57 ALTEEILS
+57 AFSEEILS
-65 VLGKISDGI
+65 VLGRISDGI
-74 ASPRDKRFAV
+74 AFPRDKRFAV

-93 EAIASLSRFN
+93 EVIASLSRFN
-103 AYGLTPENELSAR
+103 AYGTTPENELSAR
-116 LNMARAIARRAEREL
+116 LNMARTIARRAEREL
-131 VAADLKFGTPAGA
+131 VAADLKYGSPAGA
-144 MKYLNRLSKYFEAE
+144 VKYLNRLSKYFEAE
-158 VRRANAM
+158 VRRANAE
-165 AAGEKSLNL
+165 AAGVKSLNL
-174 GSGASVAGCIGGNA
+174 GSVANGVNGIGDDANGLAFSGAE
-188 NVLNGGAKLKSEK
+188 LKSEK
-201 TAGAERTF
+201 TKDEEKTF
-209 AATEINENLV
+209 AAAEINENLI
-219 EKTVRK
+219 EKAVRK
-225 IMGGTIGLD
+225 IMGGTIGLG

-292 KMPTIELAELVKPGA
+292 KMPTIKLAELVKPGA

-318 TIGGGIPLKRDGKVI
+318 TIGGGVPLERDGKVI

-355 VFDKQINN
+355 VFDK

>member
-47 SAGCSGGADN
+47 SAGYHGGADN
-57 ALTEEILS
+57 AFSEEILS
-65 VLGKISDGI
+65 VLDRISDGI
-74 ASPRDKRFAV
+74 AFPRDKRFAV

-93 EAIASLSRFN
+93 EVIASLSRFN
-103 AYGLTPENELSAR
+103 AYGTTPENELSAR

-131 VAADLKFGTPAGA
+131 VAADLKYGSPAGA

-158 VRRANAM
+158 VRRANAE
-165 AAGEKSLNL
+165 AAGVKSLNF
-174 GSGASVAGCIGGNA
+174 GSSANGVNCIDGNA
-188 NVLNGGAKLKSEK
+188 NSLAVSGEGLKSEK
-201 TAGAERTF
+201 TEGEGKTF
-209 AATEINENLV
+209 AAAEINENLI
-219 EKTVRK
+219 EKAVRK
-225 IMGGTIGLD
+225 IMGGTIGLG

-292 KMPTIELAELVKPGA
+292 KMPTIKPAELVKPGA
-307 TFYGLSGDKII
+307 TFYGLSGDKIM
-318 TIGGGIPLKRDGKVI
+318 TIGGGVPLERDGKVI

-355 VFDKQINN
+355 VFDK